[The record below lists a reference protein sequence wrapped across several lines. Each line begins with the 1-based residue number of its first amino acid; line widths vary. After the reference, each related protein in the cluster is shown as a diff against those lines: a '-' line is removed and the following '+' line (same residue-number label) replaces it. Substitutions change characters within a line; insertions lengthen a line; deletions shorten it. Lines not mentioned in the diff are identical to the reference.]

1 MDQNV
6 KNAQRYLN
14 AMFGGHSEWVE
25 LEENGNT
32 GSLMM
37 EGLIRAFQIN
47 NGISPA
53 TGFVGPRTIAK
64 MKVLPIME
72 RMDPDDDTS
81 VNAALV
87 QAALFAKGYN
97 AGGIT
102 GIFYNAGV
110 RAVRELQSDAG
121 LYVTGTVNWKVWAGL
136 FSMNWFK
143 KVSRGDETVRLIQRQ
158 LNSEW
163 SDIIGVGP
171 CDGVASRQT
180 ILSLVGALQAAEG
193 VTYEFIEDLNE
204 LNFGP
209 STTRN
214 FPGVLRNGQNGGN
227 YTKFNKLVQ
236 YGLYFNGY
244 NPGRFDGV
252 FDGKTES
259 QVRAFQEFYALLGT
273 GRVTA
278 GEVNVSTMKSL
289 LTSKGDTE
297 RSAKACDCATVLNRQ
312 QALDLKAAGYTHV
325 GRYLTGSVGSARI
338 PKFLT
343 LDEIK
348 NIENAGLS
356 VFALYQDGGYYLEYF
371 QNKNQGLV
379 DGRIAIE
386 AAMSIGLP
394 EGATIYFAVDFDA
407 YEYQVDDYIIPYFQM
422 IKRVF
427 NSELNK
433 KGYTIGVYGA
443 RMICT
448 KVSNAGLATYSFV
461 GDMSTG
467 FSGNLGHPIPRN
479 WAFDQFYEEDFPSS
493 PGFPIDKDA
502 YSGRDKGVA
511 KFDTTT
517 YKSMDELIKNVKVEK
532 ASMLYVSDVLST
544 LNYFNDTISVGY
556 SYDSETFI
564 GHQILP
570 MMEIDM
576 YLKLGAEAATE
587 NTAQANISIT
597 RDHNGGLSVSTENE
611 FNSLST
617 SPIFNNI
624 GGASII
630 QSMLDS
636 FAATVKSGNI
646 SVQLSDFVGNRF
658 NLTFVLTTDDLLPDD
673 PEINETMSL
682 SLRYEVT
689 LNNRNIN
696 PQFQLDPV
704 PVVVGATSVA
714 LIAAA
719 LAVMS
724 IPVSAPVAVGGAIIL
739 ALSMIKSNGESF
751 LQA

>member
-72 RMDPDDDTS
+72 RMDPDGDTS

-121 LYVTGTVNWKVWAGL
+121 LFVTGKVNWKVWAGL

-143 KVSRGDETVRLIQRQ
+143 KVSSGDETVRLIQRQ

-193 VTYEFIEDLNE
+193 VTYELIDDLNE

-252 FDGKTES
+252 FDGQTEN

-325 GRYLTGSVGSARI
+325 GRYLTGFVGRSTSKAI
-338 PKFLT
+338 T
-343 LDEIK
+343 HDEINHIK
-348 NIENAGLS
+348 NAGLS
-356 VFALYQDGGYYLEYF
+356 LFPIYQDGGYYLEYF
-371 QNKNQGLV
+371 QNSHQGLT
-379 DGRIAIE
+379 DGKLAIE
-386 AAMSIGLP
+386 AAENLGIPSGT
-394 EGATIYFAVDFDA
+394 TIYFAVDFDA
-407 YEYQVDDYIIPYFQM
+407 YEYQIDDFIIPYFRM
-422 IKRVF
+422 IDFIFKTQ
-427 NSELNK
+427 LNK
-433 KGYTIGVYGA
+433 KRYKVGVYGA
-443 RMICT
+443 RLICT
-448 KVSNAGLATYSFV
+448 KVSDRGLASYSFV

-467 FSGNLGHPIPRN
+467 FSGNLGYSIPKN
-479 WAFDQFYEEDFPSS
+479 WAFDQFYEQDFTSNPT
-493 PGFPIDKDA
+493 FPIDKDA
-502 YSGRDKGVA
+502 YSGRDKGASTFDVVPQKSAKQLEQENAQRILDYARMQFIHDILNPLGYLNGIVTTGISYNKKVKLANYSNPVA
-511 KFDTTT
+511 DVEVSMTVGGQASTESDSE
-517 YKSMDELIKNVKVEK
+517 YKINISVNNEGKLSAETENQ
-532 ASMLYVSDVLST
+532 LST
-544 LNYFNDTISVGY
+544 ITTGINL
-556 SYDSETFI
+556 E
-564 GHQILP
+564 
-570 MMEIDM
+570 
-576 YLKLGAEAATE
+576 KLGDFKEKLE
-587 NTAQANISIT
+587 SIA
-597 RDHNGGLSVSTENE
+597 LS
-611 FNSLST
+611 
-617 SPIFNNI
+617 
-624 GGASII
+624 
-630 QSMLDS
+630 
-636 FAATVKSGNI
+636 VKSGTM
-646 SVQLSDFVGNRF
+646 
-658 NLTFVLTTDDLLPDD
+658 TFKITPLPPNKIVITVTTTSDDLLPEN
-673 PEINETMSL
+673 PKVNESVSCEL
-682 SLRYEVT
+682 EYEFT
-689 LNNRNIN
+689 FKNRRIN
-696 PQFQLDPV
+696 PEFNISTESILIG
-704 PVVVGATSVA
+704 VGTVAVIALVA
-714 LIAAA
+714 LAFSTGVGEVITA
-719 LAVMS
+719 LS
-724 IPVSAPVAVGGAIIL
+724 TLVSAGVSLFAR
-739 ALSMIKSNGESF
+739 
-751 LQA
+751 

>member
-72 RMDPDDDTS
+72 RMDPDGDTS

-121 LYVTGTVNWKVWAGL
+121 LFVTGRVNWKVWAGL

-143 KVSRGDETVRLIQRQ
+143 KVSSGDETVRLIQRQ

-193 VTYEFIEDLNE
+193 VTYELIDDLNE

-252 FDGKTES
+252 FDGQTEN
-259 QVRAFQEFYALLGT
+259 QVRAFQEFYTLLGT

-325 GRYLTGSVGSARI
+325 GRYLTGFVGRSTSKAI
-338 PKFLT
+338 T
-343 LDEIK
+343 HDEINHIK
-348 NIENAGLS
+348 NAGLS
-356 VFALYQDGGYYLEYF
+356 LFPIYQDGGYYLEYF
-371 QNKNQGLV
+371 QNSHQGLT
-379 DGRIAIE
+379 DGKLAIE
-386 AAMSIGLP
+386 AAENLGIPSGT
-394 EGATIYFAVDFDA
+394 TIYFAVDFDA
-407 YEYQVDDYIIPYFQM
+407 YEYQIDDFIIPYFRM
-422 IKRVF
+422 IDFIFKTQ
-427 NSELNK
+427 LNK
-433 KGYTIGVYGA
+433 KRYKVGVYGA
-443 RMICT
+443 RLICT
-448 KVSNAGLATYSFV
+448 KVSDRGLASYSFV

-467 FSGNLGHPIPRN
+467 FSGNLGYSIPKN
-479 WAFDQFYEEDFPSS
+479 WAFDQFYEQDFTSNPT
-493 PGFPIDKDA
+493 FPIDKDA
-502 YSGRDKGVA
+502 YSGRDKGASTFDVVPQKSAKQLEQENAQRILDYARMQFIHDILNPLGYLNGIVTTGISYNKKVKLANYSNPVA
-511 KFDTTT
+511 DVEVSMTVGGQASTESDSE
-517 YKSMDELIKNVKVEK
+517 YKINISVDNEGKLSAETENQ
-532 ASMLYVSDVLST
+532 LST
-544 LNYFNDTISVGY
+544 ITTGINL
-556 SYDSETFI
+556 E
-564 GHQILP
+564 
-570 MMEIDM
+570 
-576 YLKLGAEAATE
+576 KLGDFKEKLE
-587 NTAQANISIT
+587 SIA
-597 RDHNGGLSVSTENE
+597 LS
-611 FNSLST
+611 
-617 SPIFNNI
+617 
-624 GGASII
+624 
-630 QSMLDS
+630 
-636 FAATVKSGNI
+636 VKSGTM
-646 SVQLSDFVGNRF
+646 
-658 NLTFVLTTDDLLPDD
+658 TFKITPLPPNKIVITVTTTSDDLLPEN
-673 PEINETMSL
+673 PKVNESVSCEL
-682 SLRYEVT
+682 EYEFT
-689 LNNRNIN
+689 FKNRRIN
-696 PQFQLDPV
+696 PEFNISTESILIG
-704 PVVVGATSVA
+704 VGTVAVIALVA
-714 LIAAA
+714 LAFSTGVGEVITA
-719 LAVMS
+719 LS
-724 IPVSAPVAVGGAIIL
+724 TLVSAGVSLFAH
-739 ALSMIKSNGESF
+739 
-751 LQA
+751 

>member
-72 RMDPDDDTS
+72 RMDPDGDTS

-121 LYVTGTVNWKVWAGL
+121 LFVTGRVNWKVWAGL

-143 KVSRGDETVRLIQRQ
+143 KVSSGDETVRLIQRQ

-193 VTYEFIEDLNE
+193 VTYELIDDLNE

-252 FDGKTES
+252 FDGQTEN

-325 GRYLTGSVGSARI
+325 GRYLTGFVGRSTSKAI
-338 PKFLT
+338 T
-343 LDEIK
+343 HDEINHIK
-348 NIENAGLS
+348 NAGLS
-356 VFALYQDGGYYLEYF
+356 LFPIYQDGGYYLEYF
-371 QNKNQGLV
+371 QNSHQGLT
-379 DGRIAIE
+379 DGKLAIE
-386 AAMSIGLP
+386 AAENLGIPSGT
-394 EGATIYFAVDFDA
+394 TIYFAVDFDA
-407 YEYQVDDYIIPYFQM
+407 YEYQIDNFIIPYFRM
-422 IKRVF
+422 IDFIFKTQ
-427 NSELNK
+427 LNK
-433 KGYTIGVYGA
+433 KRYKVGVYGA
-443 RMICT
+443 RLICT
-448 KVSNAGLATYSFV
+448 KVSDRGLASYSFV

-467 FSGNLGHPIPRN
+467 FSGNLGYSIPKN
-479 WAFDQFYEEDFPSS
+479 WAFDQFYEQDFTSNPT
-493 PGFPIDKDA
+493 FPIDKDA
-502 YSGRDKGVA
+502 YSGRDKGASTFDVVPQKSAKQLEQENAQRILDYARMQFIHDILNPLGYLNGIVTTGISYNKKVKLANYSNPVA
-511 KFDTTT
+511 DVEVSMTVGGQASTESDSE
-517 YKSMDELIKNVKVEK
+517 YKINISVDNEGKLSAETENQ
-532 ASMLYVSDVLST
+532 LST
-544 LNYFNDTISVGY
+544 ITTGINL
-556 SYDSETFI
+556 E
-564 GHQILP
+564 
-570 MMEIDM
+570 
-576 YLKLGAEAATE
+576 KLGDFKEKLE
-587 NTAQANISIT
+587 SIA
-597 RDHNGGLSVSTENE
+597 LS
-611 FNSLST
+611 
-617 SPIFNNI
+617 
-624 GGASII
+624 
-630 QSMLDS
+630 
-636 FAATVKSGNI
+636 VKSGTM
-646 SVQLSDFVGNRF
+646 
-658 NLTFVLTTDDLLPDD
+658 TFKITPLPPNKIVITVTTTSDDLLPEN
-673 PEINETMSL
+673 PKVNESVSCEL
-682 SLRYEVT
+682 EYEFT
-689 LNNRNIN
+689 FKNRRIN
-696 PQFQLDPV
+696 PEFNISTESILIG
-704 PVVVGATSVA
+704 VGTVAVIALVA
-714 LIAAA
+714 LAFSTGVGEVITA
-719 LAVMS
+719 LS
-724 IPVSAPVAVGGAIIL
+724 TLVSAGVSLFAH
-739 ALSMIKSNGESF
+739 
-751 LQA
+751 

>member
-72 RMDPDDDTS
+72 RMDPDGDTS

-121 LYVTGTVNWKVWAGL
+121 LFVTGRVNWKVWAGL

-143 KVSRGDETVRLIQRQ
+143 KVSSGDETVRLIQRQ

-193 VTYEFIEDLNE
+193 VTYELIDDLNE

-252 FDGKTES
+252 FDGQTEN

-564 GHQILP
+564 GHQTLP

>member
-72 RMDPDDDTS
+72 RMDPDGDTS

-121 LYVTGTVNWKVWAGL
+121 LFVTGRVNWKVWAGL

-143 KVSRGDETVRLIQRQ
+143 KVSSGDETVRLIQRQ

-193 VTYEFIEDLNE
+193 VTYELIDDLNE

-252 FDGKTES
+252 FDGQTEN

-325 GRYLTGSVGSARI
+325 GRYLTGFVGRSTSKAI
-338 PKFLT
+338 T
-343 LDEIK
+343 HDEINHIK
-348 NIENAGLS
+348 NAGLS
-356 VFALYQDGGYYLEYF
+356 LFPIYQDGGYYLEYF
-371 QNKNQGLV
+371 QNSHQGLT
-379 DGRIAIE
+379 DGKLAIE
-386 AAMSIGLP
+386 AAENLGIPSGT
-394 EGATIYFAVDFDA
+394 TIYFAVDFDA
-407 YEYQVDDYIIPYFQM
+407 YEYQIDDFIIPYFRM
-422 IKRVF
+422 IDFIFKTQ
-427 NSELNK
+427 LNK
-433 KGYTIGVYGA
+433 KRYKVGVYGA
-443 RMICT
+443 RLICT
-448 KVSNAGLATYSFV
+448 KVSERGLASYSFV

-467 FSGNLGHPIPRN
+467 FSGNLGYSIPKN
-479 WAFDQFYEEDFPSS
+479 WAFDQFYEQDFTSNPT
-493 PGFPIDKDA
+493 FPIDKDA
-502 YSGRDKGVA
+502 YSGRDKGASTFDVVPQKSAKQLEQENAQRILDYARMQFIHDILNPLGYLNGIVTTGISYNKKVTLANYSNPVA
-511 KFDTTT
+511 DVEVSMTVGGQASTESDSE
-517 YKSMDELIKNVKVEK
+517 YKINISVDNEGKLSAETENQ
-532 ASMLYVSDVLST
+532 LST
-544 LNYFNDTISVGY
+544 ITTGINL
-556 SYDSETFI
+556 E
-564 GHQILP
+564 
-570 MMEIDM
+570 
-576 YLKLGAEAATE
+576 KLGDFKEKLE
-587 NTAQANISIT
+587 SIA
-597 RDHNGGLSVSTENE
+597 LS
-611 FNSLST
+611 
-617 SPIFNNI
+617 
-624 GGASII
+624 
-630 QSMLDS
+630 
-636 FAATVKSGNI
+636 VKSGTM
-646 SVQLSDFVGNRF
+646 
-658 NLTFVLTTDDLLPDD
+658 TFKITPLPPNKIVITVTTTSDDLLPEN
-673 PEINETMSL
+673 PKVNESVSCEL
-682 SLRYEVT
+682 EYEFT
-689 LNNRNIN
+689 FKNRRIN
-696 PQFQLDPV
+696 PEFNISTESILIG
-704 PVVVGATSVA
+704 VGTVAVIALVA
-714 LIAAA
+714 LAFSTGVGEVITA
-719 LAVMS
+719 LSAL
-724 IPVSAPVAVGGAIIL
+724 VSAGTSLFVH
-739 ALSMIKSNGESF
+739 
-751 LQA
+751 

>member
-72 RMDPDDDTS
+72 RMDPDGDTS

-121 LYVTGTVNWKVWAGL
+121 LFVTGRVNWKVWAGL

-143 KVSRGDETVRLIQRQ
+143 KVSSGDETVRLIQRQ

-193 VTYEFIEDLNE
+193 VTYELIDDLNE

-252 FDGKTES
+252 FDGQTEN

-325 GRYLTGSVGSARI
+325 GRYLTGFVGRSTSKAI
-338 PKFLT
+338 T
-343 LDEIK
+343 HDEINHIK
-348 NIENAGLS
+348 NAGLS
-356 VFALYQDGGYYLEYF
+356 LFPIYQDGGYYLEYF
-371 QNKNQGLV
+371 QNSHQGLT
-379 DGRIAIE
+379 DGKLAIE
-386 AAMSIGLP
+386 AAENLGIPSGT
-394 EGATIYFAVDFDA
+394 TIYFAVDFDA
-407 YEYQVDDYIIPYFQM
+407 YEYQIDDFIIPYFRM
-422 IKRVF
+422 IDFIFKTQ
-427 NSELNK
+427 LNK
-433 KGYTIGVYGA
+433 KRYKVGVYGA
-443 RMICT
+443 RLICT
-448 KVSNAGLATYSFV
+448 KVSDRGLASYSFV

-467 FSGNLGHPIPRN
+467 FSGNLGYSIPKN
-479 WAFDQFYEEDFPSS
+479 WAFDQFYEQDFTSNPT
-493 PGFPIDKDA
+493 FPIDKDA
-502 YSGRDKGVA
+502 YSGRDKGASTFDVVPQKSAKQLEQENAQRILDYARMQFIHDILNPLGYLNGIVTTGISYNKKVKLANYSNPVA
-511 KFDTTT
+511 DVEVSMTVGGQASTESDSE
-517 YKSMDELIKNVKVEK
+517 YKINISVDNEGKLSAETENQ
-532 ASMLYVSDVLST
+532 LST
-544 LNYFNDTISVGY
+544 ITTGINL
-556 SYDSETFI
+556 E
-564 GHQILP
+564 
-570 MMEIDM
+570 
-576 YLKLGAEAATE
+576 KLGDFKEKLE
-587 NTAQANISIT
+587 SIA
-597 RDHNGGLSVSTENE
+597 LS
-611 FNSLST
+611 
-617 SPIFNNI
+617 
-624 GGASII
+624 
-630 QSMLDS
+630 
-636 FAATVKSGNI
+636 VKSGTM
-646 SVQLSDFVGNRF
+646 
-658 NLTFVLTTDDLLPDD
+658 TFKITPLPPNKIVITVTTTSDDLLPEN
-673 PEINETMSL
+673 PKVNESVSCEL
-682 SLRYEVT
+682 EYEFT
-689 LNNRNIN
+689 FKNRRIN
-696 PQFQLDPV
+696 PEFNISTESILIG
-704 PVVVGATSVA
+704 VGTVAVIALVA
-714 LIAAA
+714 LAFSTGVGEVITA
-719 LAVMS
+719 LS
-724 IPVSAPVAVGGAIIL
+724 TLVSAGVSLFAH
-739 ALSMIKSNGESF
+739 
-751 LQA
+751 

>member
-72 RMDPDDDTS
+72 RMDPDGDTS

-121 LYVTGTVNWKVWAGL
+121 LFVTGRVNWKVWAGL

-143 KVSRGDETVRLIQRQ
+143 KVSSGDETVRLIQRQ

-252 FDGKTES
+252 FDGQTEN

-338 PKFLT
+338 PKSLT

-564 GHQILP
+564 GHQTLP

>member
-72 RMDPDDDTS
+72 RMDPDGDTS

-121 LYVTGTVNWKVWAGL
+121 LFVTGRVNWKVWAGL

-143 KVSRGDETVRLIQRQ
+143 KVSSGDETVRLIQRQ

-193 VTYEFIEDLNE
+193 VTYELIDDLNE

-244 NPGRFDGV
+244 NPGRFDGG
-252 FDGKTES
+252 FDGQTEN

-273 GRVTA
+273 GRVTE

-312 QALDLKAAGYTHV
+312 QALDLKTAGYTHV
-325 GRYLTGSVGSARI
+325 GRYLTGFVGRSTSKAI
-338 PKFLT
+338 T
-343 LDEIK
+343 HDEINHIK
-348 NIENAGLS
+348 NAGLS
-356 VFALYQDGGYYLEYF
+356 LFPIYQDGGYYLEYF
-371 QNKNQGLV
+371 QNSHQGLT
-379 DGRIAIE
+379 DGKLAIE
-386 AAMSIGLP
+386 AAENLGIPSGT
-394 EGATIYFAVDFDA
+394 TIYFAVDFDA
-407 YEYQVDDYIIPYFQM
+407 YEYQIDNFIIPYFRM
-422 IKRVF
+422 IDFIFKTQ
-427 NSELNK
+427 LNK
-433 KGYTIGVYGA
+433 KRYKVGVYGA
-443 RMICT
+443 RLICT
-448 KVSNAGLATYSFV
+448 KVSDRGLASYSFV

-467 FSGNLGHPIPRN
+467 FSGNLGYSIPKN
-479 WAFDQFYEEDFPSS
+479 WAFDQFYEQDFTSNPT
-493 PGFPIDKDA
+493 FPIDKDA
-502 YSGRDKGVA
+502 YSGRDKGASTFDVVPQKSAKQLEQENAQRILDYARMQFIHDILNPLGYLNGIVTTGISYNKKVKLANYSNPVA
-511 KFDTTT
+511 DVEVSMTVGGQASTESDSE
-517 YKSMDELIKNVKVEK
+517 YKINISVDNEGKLSAETENQ
-532 ASMLYVSDVLST
+532 LST
-544 LNYFNDTISVGY
+544 ITTGINL
-556 SYDSETFI
+556 E
-564 GHQILP
+564 
-570 MMEIDM
+570 
-576 YLKLGAEAATE
+576 KLGDFKEKLE
-587 NTAQANISIT
+587 SIA
-597 RDHNGGLSVSTENE
+597 LS
-611 FNSLST
+611 
-617 SPIFNNI
+617 
-624 GGASII
+624 
-630 QSMLDS
+630 
-636 FAATVKSGNI
+636 VKSGTM
-646 SVQLSDFVGNRF
+646 
-658 NLTFVLTTDDLLPDD
+658 TFKITPLPPNKIVITVTTTSDDLLPEN
-673 PEINETMSL
+673 PKVNESVSCEL
-682 SLRYEVT
+682 EYEFT
-689 LNNRNIN
+689 FKNRRIN
-696 PQFQLDPV
+696 PEFNISTESILIG
-704 PVVVGATSVA
+704 VGTVAVIALVA
-714 LIAAA
+714 LAFSTGVGEVITA
-719 LAVMS
+719 LS
-724 IPVSAPVAVGGAIIL
+724 TLVSAGVSLFAH
-739 ALSMIKSNGESF
+739 
-751 LQA
+751 

>member
-72 RMDPDDDTS
+72 RMDPDGDTS

-121 LYVTGTVNWKVWAGL
+121 LFVTGRVNWKVWAGL

-143 KVSRGDETVRLIQRQ
+143 KVSSGDETVRLIQRQ

-193 VTYEFIEDLNE
+193 VTYELIDDLNE

-252 FDGKTES
+252 FDGQTEN

-325 GRYLTGSVGSARI
+325 GRYLTGFVGRSTSKAI
-338 PKFLT
+338 T
-343 LDEIK
+343 HDEINHIK
-348 NIENAGLS
+348 NAGLS
-356 VFALYQDGGYYLEYF
+356 LFPIYQDGGYYLEYF
-371 QNKNQGLV
+371 QNSHQGLT
-379 DGRIAIE
+379 DGKLAIE
-386 AAMSIGLP
+386 AAENLGIPSGT
-394 EGATIYFAVDFDA
+394 TIYFAVDFDA
-407 YEYQVDDYIIPYFQM
+407 YEYQIDDFIIPYFRM
-422 IKRVF
+422 IDFIFKTQ
-427 NSELNK
+427 LNK
-433 KGYTIGVYGA
+433 KRYKVGVYGA
-443 RMICT
+443 RLICT
-448 KVSNAGLATYSFV
+448 KVSDRGLASYSFV

-467 FSGNLGHPIPRN
+467 FSGNLGYSIPKN
-479 WAFDQFYEEDFPSS
+479 WAFDQFYEQDFTSNPT
-493 PGFPIDKDA
+493 FPIDKDA
-502 YSGRDKGVA
+502 YSGRDKGASTFDVVPQKSAKQLEQENAQRILDYARMQFIHDILNPLGYLNGIVTTGISYNKKVKLANYSNPVA
-511 KFDTTT
+511 DVEV
-517 YKSMDELIKNVKVEK
+517 SMTVGGQ
-532 ASMLYVSDVLST
+532 ASTES
-544 LNYFNDTISVGY
+544 
-556 SYDSETFI
+556 DSEYKI
-564 GHQILP
+564 
-570 MMEIDM
+570 
-576 YLKLGAEAATE
+576 
-587 NTAQANISIT
+587 
-597 RDHNGGLSVSTENE
+597 
-611 FNSLST
+611 
-617 SPIFNNI
+617 
-624 GGASII
+624 
-630 QSMLDS
+630 
-636 FAATVKSGNI
+636 NI
-646 SVQLSDFVGNRF
+646 SVDNEGKLGSVKNFV
-658 NLTFVLTTDDLLPDD
+658 
-673 PEINETMSL
+673 
-682 SLRYEVT
+682 
-689 LNNRNIN
+689 
-696 PQFQLDPV
+696 
-704 PVVVGATSVA
+704 
-714 LIAAA
+714 
-719 LAVMS
+719 
-724 IPVSAPVAVGGAIIL
+724 
-739 ALSMIKSNGESF
+739 
-751 LQA
+751 

>member
-72 RMDPDDDTS
+72 RMDPDGDTS

-121 LYVTGTVNWKVWAGL
+121 LFVTGRVNWKVWAGL

-143 KVSRGDETVRLIQRQ
+143 KVSSGDETVRLIQRQ

-193 VTYEFIEDLNE
+193 VTYELIDDLNE

-252 FDGKTES
+252 FDGQTEN

-297 RSAKACDCATVLNRQ
+297 RSAKACDCSTVLNRQ

-325 GRYLTGSVGSARI
+325 GRYLTGFVGRSTSKAI
-338 PKFLT
+338 T
-343 LDEIK
+343 HDEINHIK
-348 NIENAGLS
+348 NAGLS
-356 VFALYQDGGYYLEYF
+356 LFPIYQDGGYYLEYF
-371 QNKNQGLV
+371 QNSHQGLT
-379 DGRIAIE
+379 DGKLAIE
-386 AAMSIGLP
+386 AAENLGIPSGT
-394 EGATIYFAVDFDA
+394 TIYFAVDFDA
-407 YEYQVDDYIIPYFQM
+407 YEYQIDDFIIPYFRM
-422 IKRVF
+422 IDFIFKTQ
-427 NSELNK
+427 LNK
-433 KGYTIGVYGA
+433 KRYKVGVYGA
-443 RMICT
+443 RLICT
-448 KVSNAGLATYSFV
+448 KVSDRGLASYSFV

-467 FSGNLGHPIPRN
+467 FSGNLGYSIPKN
-479 WAFDQFYEEDFPSS
+479 WAFDQFYEQDFTSNPT
-493 PGFPIDKDA
+493 FPIDKDA
-502 YSGRDKGVA
+502 YSGRDKGASTFDVVPQKSAKQLEQENAQRILDYARMQFIHDILNPLGYLNGIVTTGISYNKKVKLANYSNPVA
-511 KFDTTT
+511 DVEVSMTVGGQASTESDSE
-517 YKSMDELIKNVKVEK
+517 YKINISVDNEGKLSAETENQ
-532 ASMLYVSDVLST
+532 LST
-544 LNYFNDTISVGY
+544 ITTGINL
-556 SYDSETFI
+556 E
-564 GHQILP
+564 
-570 MMEIDM
+570 
-576 YLKLGAEAATE
+576 KLGDFKEKLE
-587 NTAQANISIT
+587 SIA
-597 RDHNGGLSVSTENE
+597 LS
-611 FNSLST
+611 
-617 SPIFNNI
+617 
-624 GGASII
+624 
-630 QSMLDS
+630 
-636 FAATVKSGNI
+636 VKSGTM
-646 SVQLSDFVGNRF
+646 
-658 NLTFVLTTDDLLPDD
+658 TFKITPLPPNKIVITVTTTSDDLLPEN
-673 PEINETMSL
+673 PKVNESVSCEL
-682 SLRYEVT
+682 EYEFT
-689 LNNRNIN
+689 FKNRRIN
-696 PQFQLDPV
+696 PEFNISTESILIG
-704 PVVVGATSVA
+704 VGTVAVIALVA
-714 LIAAA
+714 LAFSTGVGEVITA
-719 LAVMS
+719 LS
-724 IPVSAPVAVGGAIIL
+724 TLVSAGVSLFAH
-739 ALSMIKSNGESF
+739 
-751 LQA
+751 

>member
-72 RMDPDDDTS
+72 RMDPDGDTS

-121 LYVTGTVNWKVWAGL
+121 LFVTGRVNWKVWAGL

-143 KVSRGDETVRLIQRQ
+143 KVSSGDETVRLIQRQ

-193 VTYEFIEDLNE
+193 VTYELIDDLNE

-252 FDGKTES
+252 FDGQTEN

-273 GRVTA
+273 GRVTE

-338 PKFLT
+338 PKSLT

-356 VFALYQDGGYYLEYF
+356 VFAIYQDGGYYLEYF
-371 QNKNQGLV
+371 QNRYQGFS
-379 DGRIAIE
+379 DAKTAIS
-386 AAMSIGLP
+386 AGLNIGLP
-394 EGATIYFAVDFDA
+394 YGATIYFAVDFDA
-407 YEYQVDDYIIPYFQM
+407 YEYQIDDYIIPYFKE
-422 IKRVF
+422 IANVF
-427 NSELNK
+427 NSEGNPK
-433 KGYTIGVYGA
+433 AYRVGVYGA
-443 RMICT
+443 RLTCT
-448 KVSNAGLATYSFV
+448 KVSTAGLATFSFV

-467 FSGNLGHPIPRN
+467 FSGNLGYPIPRN
-479 WAFDQFYEEDFPSS
+479 WAFDQFFEDNFSS
-493 PGFPIDKDA
+493 YPLFPIDKAA
-502 YSGRDKGVA
+502 YSGRDKGVTV
-511 KFDTTT
+511 FDKVT
-517 YKSMDELIKNVKVEK
+517 YKTPEELIKNTQVGA
-532 ASMLYVSDVLST
+532 ASMKFIADILSV
-544 LNYFNDTISVGY
+544 LNYMSNSITVGISQ
-556 SYDSETFI
+556 DSEDYFL
-564 GHQILP
+564 GHQSFP
-570 MMEIDM
+570 NMEVDM
-576 YLKLGAEAATE
+576 YLSLGAEASLERARNDKIKISSNLKGELTVATE
-587 NTAQANISIT
+587 NQLSTISESLQLNTDINVKTLLESLAVTIKSGSISLQAGEMKGNIIT
-597 RDHNGGLSVSTENE
+597 LLMS
-611 FNSLST
+611 FNSDDIL
-617 SPIFNNI
+617 
-624 GGASII
+624 
-630 QSMLDS
+630 
-636 FAATVKSGNI
+636 
-646 SVQLSDFVGNRF
+646 
-658 NLTFVLTTDDLLPDD
+658 TDD
-673 PEINETMSL
+673 
-682 SLRYEVT
+682 
-689 LNNRNIN
+689 
-696 PQFQLDPV
+696 
-704 PVVVGATSVA
+704 
-714 LIAAA
+714 
-719 LAVMS
+719 
-724 IPVSAPVAVGGAIIL
+724 
-739 ALSMIKSNGESF
+739 
-751 LQA
+751 

>member
-72 RMDPDDDTS
+72 RMDPDGDTS

-121 LYVTGTVNWKVWAGL
+121 LFVTGKVNWKVWAGL

-193 VTYEFIEDLNE
+193 VTYELIDDLNE

-252 FDGKTES
+252 FDGQTEN

-325 GRYLTGSVGSARI
+325 GRYLTGFVGRSTSKAI
-338 PKFLT
+338 T
-343 LDEIK
+343 HDEINHIK
-348 NIENAGLS
+348 NAGLS
-356 VFALYQDGGYYLEYF
+356 LFPIYQDGGYYLEYF
-371 QNKNQGLV
+371 QNSHQGLT
-379 DGRIAIE
+379 DGKLAIE
-386 AAMSIGLP
+386 AAENLGIPSGT
-394 EGATIYFAVDFDA
+394 TIYFAVDFDA
-407 YEYQVDDYIIPYFQM
+407 YEYQIDDFIIPYFRM
-422 IKRVF
+422 IDFIFKTQ
-427 NSELNK
+427 LNK
-433 KGYTIGVYGA
+433 KRYKVGVYGA
-443 RMICT
+443 RLICT
-448 KVSNAGLATYSFV
+448 KVSDRGLASYSFV

-467 FSGNLGHPIPRN
+467 FSGNLGYSIPKN
-479 WAFDQFYEEDFPSS
+479 WAFDQFYEQDFTSNPT
-493 PGFPIDKDA
+493 FPIDKDA
-502 YSGRDKGVA
+502 YSGRDKGASTFDVVPQKSAKQLEQENAQRILDYARMQFIHDILNPLGYLNGIVTTGISYNKKVKLANYSNPVA
-511 KFDTTT
+511 DVEVSMTVGGQASTESDSE
-517 YKSMDELIKNVKVEK
+517 YKINRSVDNEGKLSAETENQ
-532 ASMLYVSDVLST
+532 LST
-544 LNYFNDTISVGY
+544 ITTGINL
-556 SYDSETFI
+556 E
-564 GHQILP
+564 
-570 MMEIDM
+570 
-576 YLKLGAEAATE
+576 KLGDFKEKLE
-587 NTAQANISIT
+587 SIA
-597 RDHNGGLSVSTENE
+597 LS
-611 FNSLST
+611 
-617 SPIFNNI
+617 
-624 GGASII
+624 
-630 QSMLDS
+630 
-636 FAATVKSGNI
+636 VKSGTM
-646 SVQLSDFVGNRF
+646 
-658 NLTFVLTTDDLLPDD
+658 TFKITPLPPNKIVITVTTTSDDLLPEN
-673 PEINETMSL
+673 PKVNESVSCEL
-682 SLRYEVT
+682 EYEFT
-689 LNNRNIN
+689 FKNRRIN
-696 PQFQLDPV
+696 PEFNISTESILIG
-704 PVVVGATSVA
+704 VGTVAVIALVA
-714 LIAAA
+714 LAFSTGVGEVITA
-719 LAVMS
+719 LS
-724 IPVSAPVAVGGAIIL
+724 TLVSAGVSLFAH
-739 ALSMIKSNGESF
+739 
-751 LQA
+751 

>member
-72 RMDPDDDTS
+72 RMDPDGDTS

-121 LYVTGTVNWKVWAGL
+121 LFVTGRVNWKVWAGL

-143 KVSRGDETVRLIQRQ
+143 KVSSGDETVRLIQRQ

-193 VTYEFIEDLNE
+193 VTYELIDDLNE

-252 FDGKTES
+252 FDGQTEN

-273 GRVTA
+273 GRVTE

-312 QALDLKAAGYTHV
+312 QALDLKTAGYTHV
-325 GRYLTGSVGSARI
+325 GRYLTGFVGRSTSKAI
-338 PKFLT
+338 T
-343 LDEIK
+343 HDEINHIK
-348 NIENAGLS
+348 NAGLS
-356 VFALYQDGGYYLEYF
+356 LFPIYQDGGYYLEYF
-371 QNKNQGLV
+371 QNSHQGLT
-379 DGRIAIE
+379 DGKLAIE
-386 AAMSIGLP
+386 AAENLGIPSGT
-394 EGATIYFAVDFDA
+394 TIYFAVDFDA
-407 YEYQVDDYIIPYFQM
+407 YEYQIDNFIIPYFRM
-422 IKRVF
+422 IDFIFKTQ
-427 NSELNK
+427 LNK
-433 KGYTIGVYGA
+433 KRYKVGVYGA
-443 RMICT
+443 RLICT
-448 KVSNAGLATYSFV
+448 KVSDRGLASYSFV

-467 FSGNLGHPIPRN
+467 FSGNLGYSIPKN
-479 WAFDQFYEEDFPSS
+479 WAFDQFYEQDFTSNPT
-493 PGFPIDKDA
+493 FPIDKDA
-502 YSGRDKGVA
+502 YSGRDKGASTFDVVPQKSAKQLEQENAQRILDYARMQFIHDILNPLGYLNGIVTTGISYNKKVKLANYSNPVA
-511 KFDTTT
+511 DVEVSMTVGGQASTESDSE
-517 YKSMDELIKNVKVEK
+517 YKINISVDNEGKLSAETENQ
-532 ASMLYVSDVLST
+532 LST
-544 LNYFNDTISVGY
+544 ITTGINL
-556 SYDSETFI
+556 E
-564 GHQILP
+564 
-570 MMEIDM
+570 
-576 YLKLGAEAATE
+576 KLGDFKEKLE
-587 NTAQANISIT
+587 SIA
-597 RDHNGGLSVSTENE
+597 LS
-611 FNSLST
+611 
-617 SPIFNNI
+617 
-624 GGASII
+624 
-630 QSMLDS
+630 
-636 FAATVKSGNI
+636 VKSGTM
-646 SVQLSDFVGNRF
+646 
-658 NLTFVLTTDDLLPDD
+658 TFKITPLPPNKIVITVTTTSDDLLPEN
-673 PEINETMSL
+673 PKVNESVSCEL
-682 SLRYEVT
+682 EYEFT
-689 LNNRNIN
+689 FKNRRIN
-696 PQFQLDPV
+696 PEFNISTESILIG
-704 PVVVGATSVA
+704 VGTVAVIALVA
-714 LIAAA
+714 LAFSTGVGEVITA
-719 LAVMS
+719 LS
-724 IPVSAPVAVGGAIIL
+724 TLVSAGVSLFAH
-739 ALSMIKSNGESF
+739 
-751 LQA
+751 

>member
-14 AMFGGHSEWVE
+14 AMFGGHSEWVK

-72 RMDPDDDTS
+72 RMDPDGDTS

-121 LYVTGTVNWKVWAGL
+121 LFVTGRVNWKVWAGL

-143 KVSRGDETVRLIQRQ
+143 KVSSGDETVRLIQRQ

-193 VTYEFIEDLNE
+193 VTYELIDDLNE

-252 FDGKTES
+252 FDGQTEN

-325 GRYLTGSVGSARI
+325 GRYLTGFVGRSTSKAI
-338 PKFLT
+338 T
-343 LDEIK
+343 HDEINHIK
-348 NIENAGLS
+348 NAGLS
-356 VFALYQDGGYYLEYF
+356 LFPIYQDGGYYLEYF
-371 QNKNQGLV
+371 QNSHQGLT
-379 DGRIAIE
+379 DGKLAIE
-386 AAMSIGLP
+386 AAENLGIPSGT
-394 EGATIYFAVDFDA
+394 TIYFAVDFDA
-407 YEYQVDDYIIPYFQM
+407 YEYQIDDFIIPYFRM
-422 IKRVF
+422 IDFIFKTQ
-427 NSELNK
+427 LNK
-433 KGYTIGVYGA
+433 KRYKVGVYGA
-443 RMICT
+443 RLICT
-448 KVSNAGLATYSFV
+448 KVSDRGLASYSFV

-467 FSGNLGHPIPRN
+467 FSGNLGYSIPKN
-479 WAFDQFYEEDFPSS
+479 WAFDQFYEQDFTSNPT
-493 PGFPIDKDA
+493 FPIDKDA
-502 YSGRDKGVA
+502 YSGRDKGASTFDVVPQKSAKQLEQENAQRILDYARMQFIHDILNPLGYLNGIVTTGISYNKKVKLANYSNPVA
-511 KFDTTT
+511 DVEVSMTVGGQASTESDSE
-517 YKSMDELIKNVKVEK
+517 YKINISVDNEGKLSAETENQ
-532 ASMLYVSDVLST
+532 LST
-544 LNYFNDTISVGY
+544 ITTGINL
-556 SYDSETFI
+556 E
-564 GHQILP
+564 
-570 MMEIDM
+570 
-576 YLKLGAEAATE
+576 KLGDFKEKLE
-587 NTAQANISIT
+587 SIA
-597 RDHNGGLSVSTENE
+597 LS
-611 FNSLST
+611 
-617 SPIFNNI
+617 
-624 GGASII
+624 
-630 QSMLDS
+630 
-636 FAATVKSGNI
+636 VKSGTM
-646 SVQLSDFVGNRF
+646 
-658 NLTFVLTTDDLLPDD
+658 TFKITPLPPNKIVITVTTTSDDLLPEN
-673 PEINETMSL
+673 PKVNESVSCEL
-682 SLRYEVT
+682 EYEFT
-689 LNNRNIN
+689 FKNRRIN
-696 PQFQLDPV
+696 PEFNISTESILIG
-704 PVVVGATSVA
+704 VGTVAVIALVA
-714 LIAAA
+714 LAFSTGVGEVITA
-719 LAVMS
+719 LS
-724 IPVSAPVAVGGAIIL
+724 TLVSAGVSLFAH
-739 ALSMIKSNGESF
+739 
-751 LQA
+751 

>member
-72 RMDPDDDTS
+72 RMDPDGDTS

-121 LYVTGTVNWKVWAGL
+121 LFVTGRVNWKVWAGL

-193 VTYEFIEDLNE
+193 VTYELIDDLNE

-325 GRYLTGSVGSARI
+325 GRYLTGFVGRST
-338 PKFLT
+338 PKAIT
-343 LDEIK
+343 HDEINHIK
-348 NIENAGLS
+348 NAGLS
-356 VFALYQDGGYYLEYF
+356 LFPIYQDGGYYLEYF
-371 QNKNQGLV
+371 QKSNQGLI
-379 DGRIAIE
+379 DGKLAIE
-386 AAMSIGLP
+386 AAENLGIPSGT
-394 EGATIYFAVDFDA
+394 TIYFAVDFDA
-407 YEYQVDDYIIPYFQM
+407 YEYQIDDFIIPYFRM
-422 IKRVF
+422 IDFIFKTQ
-427 NSELNK
+427 LNK
-433 KGYTIGVYGA
+433 KGYKVGVYGA
-443 RMICT
+443 RLICT
-448 KVSNAGLATYSFV
+448 KVSERGLSSYSFV

-467 FSGNLGHPIPRN
+467 FSGNLGYPIPKN
-479 WAFDQFYEEDFPSS
+479 WAFDQFYEQDFTSNPT
-493 PGFPIDKDA
+493 FPIDKDA
-502 YSGRDKGVA
+502 YSGRDKGASTFDVVPQKSAKQLEQENAQRILDYARMQFIHDILNPLGYLNGIVTTGISYNKKVKLANYSTPVA
-511 KFDTTT
+511 DVEV
-517 YKSMDELIKNVKVEK
+517 SMTVGGQ
-532 ASMLYVSDVLST
+532 VSTES
-544 LNYFNDTISVGY
+544 
-556 SYDSETFI
+556 DSEYKI
-564 GHQILP
+564 
-570 MMEIDM
+570 
-576 YLKLGAEAATE
+576 
-587 NTAQANISIT
+587 NISI
-597 RDHNGGLSVSTENE
+597 DNEGKLSAETENQ
-611 FNSLST
+611 LSAIT
-617 SPIFNNI
+617 AGIN
-624 GGASII
+624 
-630 QSMLDS
+630 LE
-636 FAATVKSGNI
+636 K
-646 SVQLSDFVGNRF
+646 LSDFKEKLESIALSIKSGTMVFKITPLPPNKIVI
-658 NLTFVLTTDDLLPDD
+658 TVVTTSDDLLPED
-673 PEINETMSL
+673 PKVNESVSCEL
-682 SLRYEVT
+682 EYEFT
-689 LNNRNIN
+689 FKSRRIN
-696 PQFQLDPV
+696 PEFNISTESILIG
-704 PVVVGATSVA
+704 VGTVAVIALVA
-714 LIAAA
+714 LAF
-719 LAVMS
+719 S
-724 IPVSAPVAVGGAIIL
+724 TGVGEVIT
-739 ALSMIKSNGESF
+739 ALSTLVAAGTSLF
-751 LQA
+751 AH

>member
-14 AMFGGHSEWVE
+14 EMFGGHSEWVE

-72 RMDPDDDTS
+72 RMDPDGDTS

-252 FDGKTES
+252 FDGQTES
-259 QVRAFQEFYALLGT
+259 KVRDFQEFYALLGT
-273 GRVTA
+273 GRVTE

-325 GRYLTGSVGSARI
+325 GRYLTGFVGRST
-338 PKFLT
+338 PKAIT
-343 LDEIK
+343 HDEINHIK
-348 NIENAGLS
+348 NAGLS
-356 VFALYQDGGYYLEYF
+356 LFPIYQDGGYYLEYF
-371 QNKNQGLV
+371 QKSNQGLT
-379 DGRIAIE
+379 DAKLAIA
-386 AAMSIGLP
+386 AAENLGIPSGT
-394 EGATIYFAVDFDA
+394 TIYFAVDFDA
-407 YEYQVDDYIIPYFQM
+407 YEYQIDDFIIPYFRM
-422 IKRVF
+422 IDFIFKTQ
-427 NSELNK
+427 LNK
-433 KGYTIGVYGA
+433 KRYKVGVYGA
-443 RMICT
+443 RLICT
-448 KVSNAGLATYSFV
+448 KVSERGLSSYSFV

-467 FSGNLGHPIPRN
+467 FSGNLGYPIPKN
-479 WAFDQFYEEDFPSS
+479 WAFDQFYEQDFTSNPT
-493 PGFPIDKDA
+493 FPIDKDA
-502 YSGRDKGVA
+502 YSGRDKGASTFDVVPQKSAKQLEQENAQRILDYARMQFIHDILNPLGYLNGIVTTGISYNKKVTLANYSTPVA
-511 KFDTTT
+511 DVEVSMTVGGQASTESDSK
-517 YKSMDELIKNVKVEK
+517 YKIN
-532 ASMLYVSDVLST
+532 
-544 LNYFNDTISVGY
+544 ISVDNEG
-556 SYDSETFI
+556 
-564 GHQILP
+564 
-570 MMEIDM
+570 
-576 YLKLGAEAATE
+576 KLSAETE
-587 NTAQANISIT
+587 NQLSAITAGINLEK
-597 RDHNGGLSVSTENE
+597 LSDFKEKLESVA
-611 FNSLST
+611 LS
-617 SPIFNNI
+617 
-624 GGASII
+624 
-630 QSMLDS
+630 
-636 FAATVKSGNI
+636 VKSGTM
-646 SVQLSDFVGNRF
+646 
-658 NLTFVLTTDDLLPDD
+658 TFKITPLPPNKIVITVVTTSDDLLPED
-673 PEINETMSL
+673 PKVNESVSCEL
-682 SLRYEVT
+682 EYEFT
-689 LNNRNIN
+689 FKNRKIN
-696 PQFQLDPV
+696 PEFNISTESILIG
-704 PVVVGATSVA
+704 VGTVAVIALVA
-714 LIAAA
+714 LAFSTGVGEVITA
-719 LAVMS
+719 LSAL
-724 IPVSAPVAVGGAIIL
+724 VSAGTSLFVH
-739 ALSMIKSNGESF
+739 
-751 LQA
+751 

>member
-72 RMDPDDDTS
+72 RMDPDGDTS

-121 LYVTGTVNWKVWAGL
+121 LFVTGRVNWKVWAGL

-143 KVSRGDETVRLIQRQ
+143 KVSSGDETVRLIQRQ

-193 VTYEFIEDLNE
+193 VTYELIDDLNE

-252 FDGKTES
+252 FDGQTEN
-259 QVRAFQEFYALLGT
+259 QVREFQEFYALLGT
-273 GRVTA
+273 GRVTE

-338 PKFLT
+338 PKSLT

-356 VFALYQDGGYYLEYF
+356 IFAIYQDGGYYLEYF
-371 QNKNQGLV
+371 QNRYQGFS
-379 DGRIAIE
+379 DAKTAIS
-386 AAMSIGLP
+386 AGLNIGLP
-394 EGATIYFAVDFDA
+394 YGATIYFAVDFDA
-407 YEYQVDDYIIPYFQM
+407 YEYQIDDYIIPYFKE
-422 IKRVF
+422 IANVF
-427 NSELNK
+427 NSEGNPK
-433 KGYTIGVYGA
+433 AYRVGVYGA
-443 RMICT
+443 RLTCT
-448 KVSNAGLATYSFV
+448 KVSTAGLATFSFV

-467 FSGNLGHPIPRN
+467 FSGNLGYPIPRN
-479 WAFDQFYEEDFPSS
+479 WAFDQFFEDNFSS
-493 PGFPIDKDA
+493 YPLFPIDKVA
-502 YSGRDKGVA
+502 YSGRDKGVTV
-511 KFDTTT
+511 FDKVT
-517 YKSMDELIKNVKVEK
+517 YKTPEELIKNTQVGA
-532 ASMLYVSDVLST
+532 ASMKFIADILSV
-544 LNYFNDTISVGY
+544 LNYMSNSITVGISQ
-556 SYDSETFI
+556 DSEDYFL
-564 GHQILP
+564 GHQSFP
-570 MMEIDM
+570 NMEVDM
-576 YLKLGAEAATE
+576 YLSLGAEASLERARNDKIKISSNLKGELTVATE
-587 NTAQANISIT
+587 NQ
-597 RDHNGGLSVSTENE
+597 
-611 FNSLST
+611 LST
-617 SPIFNNI
+617 ISESLQLNTDIDVKTLLESLAVTI
-624 GGASII
+624 
-630 QSMLDS
+630 
-636 FAATVKSGNI
+636 KSGSI
-646 SVQLSDFVGNRF
+646 SLQVGEMKGNQITLLMAITSD
-658 NLTFVLTTDDLLPDD
+658 DILPDD
-673 PEINETMSL
+673 EYIDES
-682 SLRYEVT
+682 VT
-689 LNNRNIN
+689 LTLKFVITLKNKNIN
-696 PQFQLDPV
+696 PDFEWQSVTVGAGIL
-704 PVVVGATSVA
+704 VVVVAIAMSTPAVATGGAV
-714 LIAAA
+714 LAA
-719 LAVMS
+719 LS
-724 IPVSAPVAVGGAIIL
+724 LLVSKGQHL
-739 ALSMIKSNGESF
+739 FKD
-751 LQA
+751 

>member
-72 RMDPDDDTS
+72 RMDPDGDTS

-121 LYVTGTVNWKVWAGL
+121 LFVTGRVNWKVWAGL

-143 KVSRGDETVRLIQRQ
+143 KVSSGDETVRLIQRQ

-193 VTYEFIEDLNE
+193 VTYELIDDLNE

-252 FDGKTES
+252 FDGQTEN

-325 GRYLTGSVGSARI
+325 GRYLTGFVGRSTSKAI
-338 PKFLT
+338 T
-343 LDEIK
+343 HDEINHIK
-348 NIENAGLS
+348 NAGLS
-356 VFALYQDGGYYLEYF
+356 LFPIYQDGGYYLEYF
-371 QNKNQGLV
+371 QNSHQGLT
-379 DGRIAIE
+379 DGKLAIE
-386 AAMSIGLP
+386 AAENLGIPSGT
-394 EGATIYFAVDFDA
+394 TIYFAVDFDA
-407 YEYQVDDYIIPYFQM
+407 YEYQIDDFIIPYFRM
-422 IKRVF
+422 IDFIFKTQ
-427 NSELNK
+427 LNK
-433 KGYTIGVYGA
+433 KRYKVGVYGA
-443 RMICT
+443 RLICT
-448 KVSNAGLATYSFV
+448 KVSDRGLASYSFV

-467 FSGNLGHPIPRN
+467 FSGNLGYSIPEN
-479 WAFDQFYEEDFPSS
+479 WAFDQFYEQDFTSNPT
-493 PGFPIDKDA
+493 FPIDKDA
-502 YSGRDKGVA
+502 YSGRDKGASTFDVVPQKSAKQLEQENAQRILDYARMQFIHDILNPLGYLNGIVTTGISYNKKVKLANYSNPVA
-511 KFDTTT
+511 DVEVSMTVGGQASTESDSE
-517 YKSMDELIKNVKVEK
+517 YKINISVNNEGKLSAETENQ
-532 ASMLYVSDVLST
+532 LST
-544 LNYFNDTISVGY
+544 ITTGINL
-556 SYDSETFI
+556 E
-564 GHQILP
+564 
-570 MMEIDM
+570 
-576 YLKLGAEAATE
+576 KLGDFKEKLE
-587 NTAQANISIT
+587 SIA
-597 RDHNGGLSVSTENE
+597 LS
-611 FNSLST
+611 
-617 SPIFNNI
+617 
-624 GGASII
+624 
-630 QSMLDS
+630 
-636 FAATVKSGNI
+636 VKSGTM
-646 SVQLSDFVGNRF
+646 
-658 NLTFVLTTDDLLPDD
+658 TFKITPLPPNKIVITVTTTSDDLLPEN
-673 PEINETMSL
+673 PKVNESVSCEL
-682 SLRYEVT
+682 EYEFT
-689 LNNRNIN
+689 FKNRRIN
-696 PQFQLDPV
+696 PEFNISTESILIG
-704 PVVVGATSVA
+704 VGTVAVIALVA
-714 LIAAA
+714 LAFSTGVGEVITA
-719 LAVMS
+719 LS
-724 IPVSAPVAVGGAIIL
+724 TLVSAGVSLFAH
-739 ALSMIKSNGESF
+739 
-751 LQA
+751 

>member
-72 RMDPDDDTS
+72 RMDPDGDTS

-121 LYVTGTVNWKVWAGL
+121 LFVTGRVNWKVWAGL

-143 KVSRGDETVRLIQRQ
+143 KVSSGDETVRLIQRQ

-193 VTYEFIEDLNE
+193 VTYELIDDLNE

-252 FDGKTES
+252 FDGQTEN

-338 PKFLT
+338 PKSLT

-371 QNKNQGLV
+371 QNKNQGSSDALT
-379 DGRIAIE
+379 AIN
-386 AAMSIGLP
+386 AAEKIGLP
-394 EGATIYFAVDFDA
+394 QGATIYFAVDFDA
-407 YEYQVDDYIIPYFQM
+407 YEYQIDDFIIPYFQM
-422 IKRVF
+422 INWIF
-427 NSELNK
+427 NSTMNPK
-433 KGYTIGVYGA
+433 RYRVGVYGA
-443 RMICT
+443 RLICT
-448 KVSNAGLATYSFV
+448 KVSDLGLATYSFV

-467 FSGNLGHPIPRN
+467 FSGNLGYPIPKN
-479 WAFDQFYEEDFPSS
+479 WAFDQFYEQDFSSS
-493 PGFPIDKDA
+493 PSFPIDKDA

-511 KFDTTT
+511 KFDKVT
-517 YKSMDELIKNVKVEK
+517 YKTDKELQRENTLKQVEVKKAQFAFDVLQPFGYMGNVVSVGADFDKTITLAQYQLPQANVKISVKINNHISTQSDSLYKLNLSLDKSGEKLSVESENKLTAMIAELNLGSIPDFRNNIEKIAVSVKNGSMDFRVSRQLPNKIIITNV
-532 ASMLYVSDVLST
+532 
-544 LNYFNDTISVGY
+544 
-556 SYDSETFI
+556 
-564 GHQILP
+564 
-570 MMEIDM
+570 
-576 YLKLGAEAATE
+576 
-587 NTAQANISIT
+587 IT
-597 RDHNGGLSVSTENE
+597 S
-611 FNSLST
+611 
-617 SPIFNNI
+617 
-624 GGASII
+624 
-630 QSMLDS
+630 
-636 FAATVKSGNI
+636 
-646 SVQLSDFVGNRF
+646 
-658 NLTFVLTTDDLLPDD
+658 DDLLPENSNFDEKISC
-673 PEINETMSL
+673 EIE
-682 SLRYEVT
+682 YEFT
-689 LNNRNIN
+689 LKNHRIN
-696 PQFQLDPV
+696 PDFEFSTDTVLKGLAAV
-704 PVVVGATSVA
+704 AVIALVVLAFASGVGEVITALSSITAAGVA
-714 LIAAA
+714 L
-719 LAVMS
+719 L
-724 IPVSAPVAVGGAIIL
+724 L
-739 ALSMIKSNGESF
+739 TL
-751 LQA
+751 

>member
-14 AMFGGHSEWVE
+14 AMFGGHSEWVN

-72 RMDPDDDTS
+72 RMDPDGDTS

-121 LYVTGTVNWKVWAGL
+121 LFVTGRVNWKVWAGL

-143 KVSRGDETVRLIQRQ
+143 KVSSGDETVRLIQRQ

-193 VTYEFIEDLNE
+193 VTYELIDDLNE

-252 FDGKTES
+252 FDGQTEN

-273 GRVTA
+273 GRVTE

-338 PKFLT
+338 PKYLT

-379 DGRIAIE
+379 DGRTAIE

-394 EGATIYFAVDFDA
+394 KGATIYFAVDFDA

-564 GHQILP
+564 GHQTLP

-739 ALSMIKSNGESF
+739 ALSMIKSDGESF

>member
-72 RMDPDDDTS
+72 RMDPDGDTS

-121 LYVTGTVNWKVWAGL
+121 LFVTGRVNWKVWAGL

-143 KVSRGDETVRLIQRQ
+143 KVSSGDETVRLIQRQ

-193 VTYEFIEDLNE
+193 VTYELIDDLNE

-252 FDGKTES
+252 FDGQTEN

-297 RSAKACDCATVLNRQ
+297 RNAKACDCATVLNRQ

-325 GRYLTGSVGSARI
+325 GRYLTGFVGRSTSKAI
-338 PKFLT
+338 T
-343 LDEIK
+343 HDEINHIK
-348 NIENAGLS
+348 NAGLS
-356 VFALYQDGGYYLEYF
+356 LFPIYQDGGYYLEYF
-371 QNKNQGLV
+371 QNSHQGLT
-379 DGRIAIE
+379 DGKLAIE
-386 AAMSIGLP
+386 AAENLGIPSGT
-394 EGATIYFAVDFDA
+394 TIYFAVDFDA
-407 YEYQVDDYIIPYFQM
+407 YEYQIDDFIIPYFRM
-422 IKRVF
+422 IDFIFKTQ
-427 NSELNK
+427 LNK
-433 KGYTIGVYGA
+433 KRYKVGVYGA
-443 RMICT
+443 RLICT
-448 KVSNAGLATYSFV
+448 KVSDRGLASYSFV
-461 GDMSTG
+461 GDISTG
-467 FSGNLGHPIPRN
+467 FSGNLGYSIPKN
-479 WAFDQFYEEDFPSS
+479 WAFDQFYEQDFTSNPT
-493 PGFPIDKDA
+493 FPIDKDA
-502 YSGRDKGVA
+502 YSGRDKGASTFDVVPQKSAKQLEQENAQRILDYARMQFIHDILNPLGYLNGIVTTGISYNKKVKLANYSNPVA
-511 KFDTTT
+511 DVEVSMTVGGQASTESDSE
-517 YKSMDELIKNVKVEK
+517 YKINISVDNEGKLSAETENQ
-532 ASMLYVSDVLST
+532 LST
-544 LNYFNDTISVGY
+544 ITTGINL
-556 SYDSETFI
+556 E
-564 GHQILP
+564 
-570 MMEIDM
+570 
-576 YLKLGAEAATE
+576 KLGDFKEKLE
-587 NTAQANISIT
+587 SIA
-597 RDHNGGLSVSTENE
+597 LS
-611 FNSLST
+611 
-617 SPIFNNI
+617 
-624 GGASII
+624 
-630 QSMLDS
+630 
-636 FAATVKSGNI
+636 VKSGTM
-646 SVQLSDFVGNRF
+646 
-658 NLTFVLTTDDLLPDD
+658 TFKITPLPPNKIVITVTTTSDDLLPEN
-673 PEINETMSL
+673 PKVNESVSCEL
-682 SLRYEVT
+682 EYEFT
-689 LNNRNIN
+689 FKNRRIN
-696 PQFQLDPV
+696 PEFNISTESILIG
-704 PVVVGATSVA
+704 VGTVAVIALVA
-714 LIAAA
+714 LAFSTGVGEVITA
-719 LAVMS
+719 LS
-724 IPVSAPVAVGGAIIL
+724 TLVSAGVSLFAH
-739 ALSMIKSNGESF
+739 
-751 LQA
+751 

>member
-72 RMDPDDDTS
+72 RMDPDGDTS
-81 VNAALV
+81 VNAALI

-121 LYVTGTVNWKVWAGL
+121 LFVTGRVNWKVWAGL

-143 KVSRGDETVRLIQRQ
+143 KVSSGDETVRLIQRQ

-180 ILSLVGALQAAEG
+180 ILSLIGALQAAEG
-193 VTYEFIEDLNE
+193 VTYELIDDLNE

-252 FDGKTES
+252 FDGQTEN

-338 PKFLT
+338 PKYLT

-379 DGRIAIE
+379 DGRTAIE

-394 EGATIYFAVDFDA
+394 KGATIYFAVDFDA

-564 GHQILP
+564 GHQTLP

-739 ALSMIKSNGESF
+739 ALSMIKSDGESF

>member
-53 TGFVGPRTIAK
+53 TGSVGPRTIAK

-72 RMDPDDDTS
+72 RMDPDGDTS

-121 LYVTGTVNWKVWAGL
+121 LFVTGTVNWKVWAGL

-143 KVSRGDETVRLIQRQ
+143 KVSSGDETVRLIQRQ

-193 VTYEFIEDLNE
+193 VTYELIDDLNE

-252 FDGKTES
+252 FDGQTEN

-273 GRVTA
+273 GRVTE

-325 GRYLTGSVGSARI
+325 GRYLTGSVGSAHI
-338 PKFLT
+338 PKALT
-343 LDEIK
+343 LDEVA
-348 NIENAGLS
+348 NIQAAGLS
-356 VFALYQDGGYYLEYF
+356 VFTLYQDGGYYLEYF
-371 QNKNQGLV
+371 QNKNQGSSDALT
-379 DGRIAIE
+379 AIN
-386 AAMSIGLP
+386 AAEKIGLP
-394 EGATIYFAVDFDA
+394 QGATIYFAVDFDA
-407 YEYQVDDYIIPYFQM
+407 YEYQIDDYIIPYFQM
-422 IKRVF
+422 INLIF
-427 NSELNK
+427 NTEVNK
-433 KGYTIGVYGA
+433 KSYRVGVYGA
-443 RMICT
+443 RLICS
-448 KVSNAGLATYSFV
+448 KVSNNGLATYSFV

-467 FSGNLGHPIPRN
+467 FSGNLGYPIPNN
-479 WAFDQFYEEDFPSS
+479 WAFDQFYEKDFSSS
-493 PGFPIDKDA
+493 PSFPIDKDA
-502 YSGRDKGVA
+502 YSGRDKGA
-511 KFDTTT
+511 SKFDKVPYKTVEQLKIENDTKKLSLARSQFVYGVLRPFGYLEDVVNLGYT
-517 YKSMDELIKNVKVEK
+517 YGRRVTLSKTSTAVADIEISMVVSDSVNEESNSEFSLNISMDNSKQLSAEFENQLTSVLANYDFDFLGGRNIVKSKLESVAFAVKRGNIKFQDNF
-532 ASMLYVSDVLST
+532 S
-544 LNYFNDTISVGY
+544 
-556 SYDSETFI
+556 
-564 GHQILP
+564 
-570 MMEIDM
+570 
-576 YLKLGAEAATE
+576 
-587 NTAQANISIT
+587 ANGKMS
-597 RDHNGGLSVSTENE
+597 
-611 FNSLST
+611 F
-617 SPIFNNI
+617 
-624 GGASII
+624 SII
-630 QSMLDS
+630 VTS
-636 FAATVKSGNI
+636 
-646 SVQLSDFVGNRF
+646 
-658 NLTFVLTTDDLLPDD
+658 DDLLPDND
-673 PEINETMSL
+673 ELNETVSVEL
-682 SLRYEVT
+682 TIELT
-689 LNNRNIN
+689 LKNYKVN
-696 PQFQLDPV
+696 PKFSFSSEAV
-704 PVVVGATSVA
+704 MVGLATVA
-714 LIAAA
+714 LILLLGVAFATGIGEVIAA
-719 LAVMS
+719 LAGLV
-724 IPVSAPVAVGGAIIL
+724 I
-739 ALSMIKSNGESF
+739 NGLSF
-751 LQA
+751 LIPA